1 MEINFL
7 QILFQAINFGVVFGA
22 ITVLLYKPVM
32 KMLDERAKKISEGQL
47 AAEKSIKEKDEI
59 EVMKKKAKTSSDK
72 EAAKAF
78 EKAEVEAKELKA
90 KLSREAKDEIKE
102 WKDKEMKKWEQEKTA
117 MKKDMEK
124 STVEMAIAIASKVI
138 GKQVDK
144 KDHATLVSASLKE
157 LEKAL

>member
-1 MEINFL
+1 
-7 QILFQAINFGVVFGA
+7 
-22 ITVLLYKPVM
+22 
-32 KMLDERAKKISEGQL
+32 
-47 AAEKSIKEKDEI
+47 
-59 EVMKKKAKTSSDK
+59 MKKKAKTSSDK

-102 WKDKEMKKWEQEKTA
+102 WKDKEMKKWEQEKSA

-138 GKQVDK
+138 GKEVDK
-144 KDHATLVSASLKE
+144 KDHAALVSSSLKE

>member
-22 ITVLLYKPVM
+22 ITILLYKPIM
-32 KMLDERAKKISEGQL
+32 KMLDERAKKTEEARL
-47 AAEKSIKEKDEI
+47 AAEKTIKEKDEI
-59 EVMKKKAKTSSDK
+59 EALKKKSKTQSERD
-72 EAAKAF
+72 AAKAF
-78 EKAEVEAKELKA
+78 EKAEGEAKEMKT
-90 KLSREAKDEIKE
+90 KLSKDAKDEIKD
-102 WKDKEMKKWEQEKTA
+102 WKEREMKKWEQEKVS

-124 STVEMAIAIASKVI
+124 STMEMAIAIASKVL

-144 KDHATLVSASLKE
+144 KEHATLIASSIKE